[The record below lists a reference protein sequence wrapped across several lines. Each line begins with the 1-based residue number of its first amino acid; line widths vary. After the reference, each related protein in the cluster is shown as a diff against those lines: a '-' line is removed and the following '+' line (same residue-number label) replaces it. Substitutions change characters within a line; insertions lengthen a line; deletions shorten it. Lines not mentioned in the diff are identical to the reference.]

1 MENKFLALL
10 KSRKFWAA
18 ILGIVGV
25 ILTDLLGL
33 DPDTAELITQ
43 AIMAI
48 VGTYIIGTALEDG
61 LSNR

>member
-18 ILGIVGV
+18 VLGVLAV
-25 ILTDLLGL
+25 FLTDLLGM
-33 DPDTAELITQ
+33 DAEMAELITQ

>member
-18 ILGIVGV
+18 ILGVVGV
-25 ILTDLLGL
+25 LLTDLLSVA
-33 DPDTAELITQ
+33 PDTAELITQ
-43 AIMAI
+43 AIIAI

-61 LSNR
+61 LSNK